1 MVSNPLS
8 GGREAVIEPL
18 VRRDVRHPPRS
29 IAIIGG
35 GPAGCAA
42 ALALGRA
49 GRPVTLFQG
58 ARPAGKPCGGGATL
72 RAFGPFPLRRLVPI
86 EPFVPDG
93 IVLLSPRG
101 RRAEVPAPDGFALY
115 QRSALDEALL
125 DAARRAGAEVVPGR
139 AQAVG
144 RAGDGWLVGG
154 RRFEFVVGSAGAGD
168 PVRRAVGLALEA
180 REHVL
185 ALHYL
190 LPRAP
195 DRRVFLRYRTR
206 PAGYLWYFPKVGSAS
221 IGALA
226 PLAARAAS
234 ELDDEVRAFAE
245 SILPPG
251 SLAGA
256 RRQSAPIPAPTAAAL
271 DRLAVE
277 GEGWALAGDAAGL
290 ADPITGE
297 GIYAALV
304 SGDLLGR
311 SLAEGGSYTEA
322 LRRELI
328 PELRRAA
335 RLRPWFYAGPLL
347 EAQVALVA
355 RGGPVAALFG
365 ELVSGAQPY
374 GTLRARLLRILAGA
388 FRRRPLLR
396 PRA

>member
-1 MVSNPLS
+1 V
-8 GGREAVIEPL
+8 
-18 VRRDVRHPPRS
+18 
-29 IAIIGG
+29 GG

-42 ALALGRA
+42 ALALRRA

-72 RAFGPFPLRRLVPI
+72 RAFGPFPLRRVVPL
-86 EPFVPDG
+86 EPFVPAG

-101 RRAEVPAPDGFALY
+101 RRAEVPAPGGFALY
-115 QRSALDEALL
+115 PRAALDEALL
-125 DAARRAGAEVVPGR
+125 DAARRAGAEVVRERVTAVAR
-139 AQAVG
+139 A
-144 RAGDGWLVGG
+144 AGAWLVGG
-154 RRFEFVVGSAGAGD
+154 RRFGFVVGSAGAGD
-168 PVRRAVGLALEA
+168 PVRRAVGLGLDP

-195 DRRVFLRYRTR
+195 DPRVFLRYRAR
-206 PAGYLWYFPKVGSAS
+206 PSGYLWYFPKAGSAS

-226 PLAARAAS
+226 PLAGRTAS
-234 ELDDEVRAFAE
+234 ELDREVRAFAAA
-245 SILPPG
+245 ILPPG

-256 RRQSAPIPAPTAAAL
+256 RRQSAPIPAPTAAGL

-277 GEGWALAGDAAGL
+277 GDGWALAGDAAGL

-311 SLAEGGSYTEA
+311 SLAKGGSYTGA
-322 LRRELI
+322 LGLELV

-335 RLRPWFYAGPLL
+335 RYRRWFYAGPLL

-355 RGGPVAALFG
+355 RGGAVAALFG

-374 GTLRARLLRILAGA
+374 GTLRTRLLRILGGA
-388 FRRRPLLR
+388 FGRRPLLR
-396 PRA
+396 PGA